1 VAWAGEAYNSS
12 NAGKAVREPAVRV
25 EDKLK
30 DIAKYVRKRWRST
43 DPDSYDQYRRGRERT
58 RKQAERTREAAER
71 QGEQER
77 EDAER
82 GREYVERY
90 KAERAAAEKKEE

>member
-1 VAWAGEAYNSS
+1 MGVG
-12 NAGKAVREPAVRV
+12 
-25 EDKLK
+25 DKLK
-30 DIAKYVRKRWRST
+30 TIGTHFRKQWQST

-58 RKQAERTREAAER
+58 RKQAEHTREEAER

>member
-1 VAWAGEAYNSS
+1 
-12 NAGKAVREPAVRV
+12 VREPSVGVGAR
-25 EDKLK
+25 LK
-30 DIAKYVRKRWRST
+30 NIGEYVRKRWRST
-43 DPDSYDQYRRGRERT
+43 NPDSYDHYRRGRELT
-58 RKQAERTREAAER
+58 RKQAERTRDVTER

-90 KAERAAAEKKEE
+90 RAERAAAEKKEE

>member
-1 VAWAGEAYNSS
+1 MGVG
-12 NAGKAVREPAVRV
+12 
-25 EDKLK
+25 DKLK
-30 DIAKYVRKRWRST
+30 SIGTSVRKRWRST

-58 RKQAERTREAAER
+58 RKQAEHTREAAER
-71 QGEQER
+71 HGERER

-90 KAERAAAEKKEE
+90 QAERAAAEKKEE